1 MQPADLDAVVQV
13 HLSSF
18 SRFFLSSMGAS
29 FLKEFYG
36 AALADKSSIALVSQE
51 GETLSGFA
59 VGTMQPEGFYGR
71 IARKHWHRLLLRSAR
86 PILKKPQIALGMLR
100 RLSMMGQT
108 RYGPRGALL
117 MSIAVEPAKQGA
129 GIGKRL
135 VEEFLSAAKQRGAI
149 SVCLTTDEL
158 NNEGANQFYVRSG
171 FNRLRS
177 FTAPEGR
184 RMNEYGR
191 SLQ

>member
-18 SRFFLSSMGAS
+18 SRFFLSSMGAA
-29 FLKEFYG
+29 FLREFYG
-36 AALADKSSIALVSQE
+36 AAMLDKSSIALVFQDD
-51 GETLSGFA
+51 GAPAGFA
-59 VGTMQPEGFYGR
+59 VGTMQPEGFYGT
-71 IARKHWHRLLLRSAR
+71 IARKHWHRLLLGSLM
-86 PILKKPQIALGMLR
+86 PILKKPQIALGMAR

-108 RYGPRGALL
+108 RYHPGEALL
-117 MSIAVEPAKQGA
+117 MSIAVEPARQGA

-135 VEEFLSAAKQRGAI
+135 VEEFLSAARQRGAI